1 MGFAGQMLL
10 GDRALAAS
18 RRVERST
25 CWPTRHVY
33 TFPRDP
39 FSELCSH
46 ILTDVS
52 HEGVLIIAWLC
63 LLSSHLAFSPE
74 LSWEALL

>member
-1 MGFAGQMLL
+1 M
-10 GDRALAAS
+10 
-18 RRVERST
+18 
-25 CWPTRHVY
+25 Y

-46 ILTDVS
+46 ILKDVS

-63 LLSSHLAFSPE
+63 LLSSHLVFSPE
-74 LSWEALL
+74 LSWEALFERVPDNLPKMSASGEDKLCLAA